1 MAVSAEEKDEAGF
14 RRQGVTE
21 GAVAVLDRAVS
32 RPRGEGHSGWGN
44 MGKEP

>member
-1 MAVSAEEKDEAGF
+1 MAVRAKEKDEAGF

-21 GAVAVLDRAVS
+21 GAAAVLDRAAS
-32 RPRGEGHSGWGN
+32 RPRGEGQSGWGN